1 MSTTSISALL
11 TPPPPDN
18 RLWSSMPG
26 WGIVA
31 DLTPPEL
38 IAERHLRVL
47 RKWIVVG
54 LSLVVVVCAAGF
66 VLAVRQHSTAADDGN
81 AVNART
87 AQLQQQLRSPS
98 FRHVVQMQ
106 GTLAKVQ
113 GQVAVL
119 MKDDVDLPALLTKVR
134 AAAPASMAIKTL
146 TVTMN
151 TATTAPG
158 ATSPGLDTSGRTV
171 IGTVVVAGSG
181 KSLDDLPA
189 YVDRLAKISG
199 VVNLVPTSNLAAKGG
214 VDFSLAF
221 ALTDKLYS
229 HRYDAS
235 HTGGK

>member
-1 MSTTSISALL
+1 
-11 TPPPPDN
+11 
-18 RLWSSMPG
+18 
-26 WGIVA
+26 
-31 DLTPPEL
+31 
-38 IAERHLRVL
+38 
-47 RKWIVVG
+47 
-54 LSLVVVVCAAGF
+54 
-66 VLAVRQHSTAADDGN
+66 
-81 AVNART
+81 
-87 AQLQQQLRSPS
+87 
-98 FRHVVQMQ
+98 
-106 GTLAKVQ
+106 
-113 GQVAVL
+113 
-119 MKDDVDLPALLTKVR
+119 
-134 AAAPASMAIKTL
+134 MAIKTL